1 MLFDRRFMLICP
13 QGPTGGTGPSGERG
27 HPGPPGPPGEQGLP
41 GAAGKEG
48 GKVIDSVQRSGVVFK
63 LRRDCFGGCLFFY
76 SAVKQPL
83 SSPSSFF

>member
-1 MLFDRRFMLICP
+1 MIFSSMTEKLFDSRFMLICP

-48 GKVIDSVQRSGVVFK
+48 GKVIDSVQRSRIV
-63 LRRDCFGGCLFFY
+63 
-76 SAVKQPL
+76 L
-83 SSPSSFF
+83 S